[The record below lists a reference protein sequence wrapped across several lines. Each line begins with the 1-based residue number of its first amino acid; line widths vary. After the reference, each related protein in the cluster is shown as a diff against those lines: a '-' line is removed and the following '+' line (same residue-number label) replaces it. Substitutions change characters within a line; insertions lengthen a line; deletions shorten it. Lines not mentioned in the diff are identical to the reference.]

1 MPISMSYFFFNLH
14 LEDMFIDLR
23 ERKWGVGRETNINW
37 LPPVS
42 TLTKGQTHNLGMC
55 PKCN

>member
-1 MPISMSYFFFNLH
+1 MSYFFFNLH